1 MKPTVGE
8 FNHWYVD
15 FSAILM
21 DNWVIKSNEEANM
34 KTLGQNIAT
43 FRKEKNITQEALAEI
58 CGVSS
63 QAVSKWENDISCPDI
78 TLLKTIARTF
88 GISVDELMDDGEGP
102 VTRLS
107 EQTSTS
113 NKMLRI
119 RVLSADGDKV
129 NVNLPLALIEL
140 FLSNEGIASG
150 ISFGGNMDEAFK
162 KIDFKQIYNLV
173 SLGVMGK
180 LVEVNSADG
189 DIVEV
194 WVE

>member
-1 MKPTVGE
+1 
-8 FNHWYVD
+8 
-15 FSAILM
+15 
-21 DNWVIKSNEEANM
+21 M

-43 FRKEKNITQEALAEI
+43 FRKDKNITQEALAEI

-78 TLLKTIARTF
+78 ALLKTIARTF
-88 GISVDELMDDGEGP
+88 GVSVDELMDDGEGP
-102 VTRLS
+102 VTRLA
-107 EQTSTS
+107 E
-113 NKMLRI
+113 NKDMSGKFLRI
-119 RVLSADGDKV
+119 KVLSADGDKV

-140 FLSNEGIASG
+140 FLSNEGIMAG
-150 ISFGGNMDEAFK
+150 MSFGGNMDDAFK
-162 KIDFKQIYNLV
+162 KIDFKQIYNMV
-173 SLGVMGK
+173 SMGVMGK

>member
-1 MKPTVGE
+1 
-8 FNHWYVD
+8 
-15 FSAILM
+15 
-21 DNWVIKSNEEANM
+21 M

-63 QAVSKWENDISCPDI
+63 QAVSKWENDLSCPDI

-88 GISVDELMDDGEGP
+88 GVSVDELMDDGEGP
-102 VTRLS
+102 VTRLV
-107 EQTSTS
+107 ETKDMS
-113 NKMLRI
+113 NKFLRI
-119 RVLSADGDKV
+119 KVLSADGDKV

-140 FLSNEGIASG
+140 LLANDGIASNL
-150 ISFGGNMDEAFK
+150 SFGGDMDKTFK
-162 KIDFKQIYNLV
+162 MIDFKQIFNMV

-189 DIVEV
+189 DIIEV

>member
-1 MKPTVGE
+1 
-8 FNHWYVD
+8 
-15 FSAILM
+15 
-21 DNWVIKSNEEANM
+21 M
-34 KTLGQNIAT
+34 KTLGQNISK
-43 FRKEKNITQEALAEI
+43 FRKEKNITQEELAEI

-63 QAVSKWENDISCPDI
+63 QAVSKWENDLSCPDI
-78 TLLKTIARTF
+78 TLLKTLARTF
-88 GISVDELMDDGEGP
+88 GISVDELLDDGEGP
-102 VTRLS
+102 VTTLVENRDLS
-107 EQTSTS
+107 T
-113 NKMLRI
+113 KFLRV

-140 FLSNEGIASG
+140 FLSNEGMASG

>member
-1 MKPTVGE
+1 
-8 FNHWYVD
+8 
-15 FSAILM
+15 
-21 DNWVIKSNEEANM
+21 M
-34 KTLGQNIAT
+34 KTLGQNISK
-43 FRKEKNITQEALAEI
+43 FRKEKNITQEGLAEI

-63 QAVSKWENDISCPDI
+63 QAVSKWENDLSCPDI
-78 TLLKTIARTF
+78 TLLKTLARTF
-88 GISVDELMDDGEGP
+88 GVSVDELLDDGEGP
-102 VTRLS
+102 VTTLVENRDLS
-107 EQTSTS
+107 T
-113 NKMLRI
+113 KFLRV

-140 FLSNEGIASG
+140 FLSNEGMASG

>member
-1 MKPTVGE
+1 MKPTVGK

>member
-1 MKPTVGE
+1 
-8 FNHWYVD
+8 
-15 FSAILM
+15 
-21 DNWVIKSNEEANM
+21 M

-78 TLLKTIARTF
+78 ALLKTIARTF
-88 GISVDELMDDGEGP
+88 GVSVDELLDDGEGP
-102 VTRLS
+102 VTRLV
-107 EQTSTS
+107 ETKDMS
-113 NKMLRI
+113 NKFLRI
-119 RVLSADGDKV
+119 KVLSADGDKV

-140 FLSNEGIASG
+140 LLANDGIASNL
-150 ISFGGNMDEAFK
+150 SFGGDMDKTFK
-162 KIDFKQIYNLV
+162 MIDFKQIFNMV

-189 DIVEV
+189 DIIEV

>member
-1 MKPTVGE
+1 
-8 FNHWYVD
+8 
-15 FSAILM
+15 
-21 DNWVIKSNEEANM
+21 M
-34 KTLGQNIAT
+34 KTIGQNIAT

-78 TLLKTIARTF
+78 ALLKTIARTF
-88 GISVDELMDDGEGP
+88 GVSVDELMDDGEGP
-102 VTRLS
+102 VTRLV
-107 EQTSTS
+107 ETKDMS
-113 NKMLRI
+113 NKFLRI
-119 RVLSADGDKV
+119 KVLSADGDKV

-140 FLSNEGIASG
+140 LLANDGIASNL
-150 ISFGGNMDEAFK
+150 SFGGDMDKTFK
-162 KIDFKQIYNLV
+162 MIDFKQIFNMV

-189 DIVEV
+189 DIIEV

>member
-1 MKPTVGE
+1 
-8 FNHWYVD
+8 
-15 FSAILM
+15 
-21 DNWVIKSNEEANM
+21 M

-88 GISVDELMDDGEGP
+88 GVSVDELMDDGEGP
-102 VTRLS
+102 VTRLV
-107 EQTSTS
+107 ETKDMS
-113 NKMLRI
+113 NKFLRI
-119 RVLSADGDKV
+119 KVLSADGDKV

-140 FLSNEGIASG
+140 FLSNDGIMAG
-150 ISFGGNMDEAFK
+150 MSFGENMDKTFK
-162 KIDFKQIYNLV
+162 TIDFKQIYQMV